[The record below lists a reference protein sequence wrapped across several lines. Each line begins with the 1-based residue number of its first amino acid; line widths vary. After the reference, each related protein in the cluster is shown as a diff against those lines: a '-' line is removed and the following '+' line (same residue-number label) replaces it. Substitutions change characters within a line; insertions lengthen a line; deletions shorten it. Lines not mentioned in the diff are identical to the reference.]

1 MAESYVAV
9 AVLDREVND
18 SYYPKRKYRAN
29 VQFYRVARHTV
40 VTFLESIVF
49 FLHIIKDLIPLQ
61 NICCWTIQKQVG
73 VEVG

>member
-29 VQFYRVARHTV
+29 VQFYRVARQTV

-49 FLHIIKDLIPLQ
+49 YGI
-61 NICCWTIQKQVG
+61 
-73 VEVG
+73 

>member
-1 MAESYVAV
+1 MAERYVTV

-40 VTFLESIVF
+40 VTFLESIVCV
-49 FLHIIKDLIPLQ
+49 FLTYSKRLNSSTKHLLLVHSKASR
-61 NICCWTIQKQVG
+61 G
-73 VEVG
+73 

>member
-1 MAESYVAV
+1 MAERYVAMG
-9 AVLDREVND
+9 VLDREVND

-49 FLHIIKDLIPLQ
+49 FDI
-61 NICCWTIQKQVG
+61 
-73 VEVG
+73 